1 MGIILI
7 QSQCHLLRSKSAI
20 DVFVTL
26 PTASFRLM
34 KWASK
39 DEKSVCFYS
48 VDGSNDR
55 RTVEFSRE
63 GFQRELYQFCFPR
76 LHSSVIIACKEFYLF
91 FLAEFFAG

>member
-7 QSQCHLLRSKSAI
+7 RPQCHLLISKSAI
-20 DVFVTL
+20 DVIVAL

-39 DEKSVCFYS
+39 DEKSVYFYS
-48 VDGSNDR
+48 VDASNDR
-55 RTVEFSRE
+55 QTIEFSRE
-63 GFQRELYQFCFPR
+63 GFQRKLYQFCSLRFNC
-76 LHSSVIIACKEFYLF
+76 SVIIACKEFYLF